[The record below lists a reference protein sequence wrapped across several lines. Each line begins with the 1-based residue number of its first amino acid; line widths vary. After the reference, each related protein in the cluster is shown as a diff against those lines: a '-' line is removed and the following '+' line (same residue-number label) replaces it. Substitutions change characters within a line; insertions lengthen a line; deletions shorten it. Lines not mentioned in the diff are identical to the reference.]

1 VIKSSPVPAQPSRR
15 ERKKREARRRIYEA
29 AVHLFLE
36 KGFEATT
43 VDEIAGRADVAKG
56 TVFNYFPH
64 KSSFLAA
71 LAGDWTD
78 RVTAALGAVERWRG
92 STRRKLERLF
102 LFLADLGA
110 ENRAVSCLAL
120 LECLRHV
127 SQPPSERRL
136 ADEGG
141 VQRFHELTRAIL
153 RDGQANGELRPE
165 VKVDYAASLIE
176 SGFFR
181 TLARWLVA
189 GGARRSL
196 HQEIAAKLDIVL
208 NGLTSRAPR
217 SVAARGG
224 RAQTGRATARA
235 GHQGGR

>member
-1 VIKSSPVPAQPSRR
+1 MIDSAPTATRPSRR

-29 AVHLFLE
+29 ALHLFLE

-43 VDEIAGRADVAKG
+43 VDQIAGRADVAKG

-64 KSSFLAA
+64 KTSFLAA

-78 RVTAALGAVERWRG
+78 RVTTALGPVERWRG
-92 STRRKLERLF
+92 TTRSKLERLF

-120 LECLRHV
+120 LECLRHA
-127 SQPPSERRL
+127 SSPPGERPGV
-136 ADEGG
+136 AEEG
-141 VQRFHELTRAIL
+141 VQRFEELTRAIL
-153 RDGQANGELRPE
+153 RDGQAKGELRPE
-165 VKVDYAASLIE
+165 VEMDYAASLIE

-189 GGARRSL
+189 GGARQPL

-208 NGLTSRAPR
+208 NGLMARRPR
-217 SVAARGG
+217 SGPPLR
-224 RAQTGRATARA
+224 RRTRTRRATARS